1 MVCSLPGLLSSIVI
15 FFLPE
20 SPKFV
25 LGQGDQV
32 KAIEILER
40 VNRWNN
46 GKHSSLGLVEI
57 YEETESIESR
67 ARIQKCKQSR
77 FPLLKS
83 IWIQTAPLFKPP
95 YLSSMVLICAIQFS
109 IFYVSTGYVFLFLRG
124 KKCLFLDERK
134 CPFVSLCANAAQFLF
149 SFILPRFFIFLTG
162 ILNKMAENVESYTD
176 DRFYLCDIVNG
187 DYVRNTTD
195 VALNSTDTT
204 MVSPFAKIK
213 YE

>member
-1 MVCSLPGLLSSIVI
+1 MASALIFGIMLPLLPIAAFAVINQDWQFVVPIFDIVYKPWRLYIMVCSLPGLLSSIVI
-15 FFLPE
+15 FFMPE

-25 LGQGDQV
+25 LGQGDQA

-95 YLSSMVLICAIQFS
+95 YLSSMLLICTIQFS
-109 IFYVSTGYVFLFLRG
+109 IFYVSTGYGWNIALLLGFCRQQ
-124 KKCLFLDERK
+124 KKI
-134 CPFVSLCANAAQFLF
+134 
-149 SFILPRFFIFLTG
+149 SFNF
-162 ILNKMAENVESYTD
+162 
-176 DRFYLCDIVNG
+176 
-187 DYVRNTTD
+187 
-195 VALNSTDTT
+195 
-204 MVSPFAKIK
+204 
-213 YE
+213 